1 MEGQKALVSEM
12 SFDLNRY
19 RLPPIGETQILRP
32 AKRKRHNHPFLKGPI
47 PLLWLETAA
56 KLPGKCLHVGLA
68 LWYLAGVQKSNAVA
82 LGNARL
88 QKLGV
93 DRDAKARCLKAL
105 QEAGLITVDQ
115 QPGRNPRVTFLEV
128 EAEPH
133 E

>member
-1 MEGQKALVSEM
+1 
-12 SFDLNRY
+12 
-19 RLPPIGETQILRP
+19 
-32 AKRKRHNHPFLKGPI
+32 
-47 PLLWLETAA
+47 
-56 KLPGKCLHVGLA
+56 
-68 LWYLAGVQKSNAVA
+68 

-115 QPGRNPRVTFLEV
+115 QPGRNPRVTIL
-128 EAEPH
+128 EAEANPH